1 MGTIYEII
9 CWTTGR
15 RYVGKTIQNLK
26 RRLRDHESDFR
37 NRPERCCSRL
47 ILERGNYEMYELE
60 KVEDE
65 SKLNEREYYYI
76 QHTDCVNHYVGKW
89 LDEDFKK
96 EYMKEYS
103 KEYYEANKEVIKEYM
118 KEYREAN
125 REDLLERHK
134 EYREANK
141 EAISERGKEYRK
153 ANKEAISERGK
164 EYRKANKEAISER
177 GKENYTCECGSILR
191 KKNKKRHER
200 GCKQHLDWLATQV

>member
-15 RYVGKTIQNLK
+15 RYVGKTTKTLK
-26 RRLRDHESDFR
+26 ERLRGHEGDFR

-47 ILERGNYEMYELE
+47 ILECGNYEIYELE
-60 KVEDE
+60 RVGDE
-65 SKLNEREYYYI
+65 SKLNERENYYI

-96 EYMKEYS
+96 EYLKEYL
-103 KEYYEANKEVIKEYM
+103 KEYREANKEVIKEYM

-125 REDLLERHK
+125 REDLLERNKEYYEANREAISERGKEYREANKEVIKEYMK

-141 EAISERGKEYRK
+141 EAISEKKKEK
-153 ANKEAISERGK
+153 N
-164 EYRKANKEAISER
+164 
-177 GKENYTCECGSILR
+177 TCECGSILS
-191 KKNKKRHER
+191 KGNKARHEKES
-200 GCKQHLDWLATQV
+200 KQHQNWLATQP

>member
-15 RYVGKTIQNLK
+15 RYVGKTTKTLE
-26 RRLRDHESDFR
+26 RRLRNHESDFR

-47 ILERGNYEMYELE
+47 ILEHGNYEMYELE

-65 SKLNEREYYYI
+65 SMLTEREFYHI

-103 KEYYEANKEVIKEYM
+103 KEYREVNKETVLEKQKERYEANKEVILERKKEYREANKEVIKEYM

-125 REDLLERHK
+125 
-134 EYREANK
+134 K
-141 EAISERGKEYRK
+141 EAISEKRKEK
-153 ANKEAISERGK
+153 
-164 EYRKANKEAISER
+164 
-177 GKENYTCECGSILR
+177 YTCGCGSILR
-191 KKNKKRHER
+191 KDCKKRHER
-200 GCKQHLDWLATQV
+200 DCKQHQNWLATQV

>member
-15 RYVGKTIQNLK
+15 RYVGKTTKTLE
-26 RRLRDHESDFR
+26 RRLRNHESDFR

-47 ILERGNYEMYELE
+47 ILEHGNYEMYELE

-65 SKLNEREYYYI
+65 SMLTEREFYHI

-103 KEYYEANKEVIKEYM
+103 KEYREVNKETVLEKQKERYEANKEVI
-118 KEYREAN
+118 
-125 REDLLERHK
+125 LERKK

-141 EAISERGKEYRK
+141 EAISEKGKEK
-153 ANKEAISERGK
+153 
-164 EYRKANKEAISER
+164 
-177 GKENYTCECGSILR
+177 YTCGCGSILR
-191 KKNKKRHER
+191 KNNKKRHER
-200 GCKQHLDWLATQV
+200 DCKQHQNWLATQV